1 MDDKYNKEVQ
11 NRWKNTKEYNEY
23 VNKSKDYSKE
33 DWKNINNGLEEI
45 FKKFSEYLVQGKSF
59 DSDDTVNLVIRLQNY
74 ISDNYY
80 YCSNKILLQLGKMYI
95 DDERFKNNIDKYY
108 KGTAEYVNEAIEY
121 YIKK

>member
-95 DDERFKNNIDKYY
+95 DDERFKNNIDKHY